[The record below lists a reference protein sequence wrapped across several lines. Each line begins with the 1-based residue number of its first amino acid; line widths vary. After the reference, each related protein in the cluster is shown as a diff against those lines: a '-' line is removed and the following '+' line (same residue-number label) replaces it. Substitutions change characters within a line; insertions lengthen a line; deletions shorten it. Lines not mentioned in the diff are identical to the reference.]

1 MICFKTLKR
10 RRSLLLCCSG
20 SKEYGHQNARNKED
34 LYLQWRVFFIIATD
48 FLCWI
53 PTSVFAFWYMLSAH
67 NPQVPEVCDF
77 MLNVSFVLGSLIMVL
92 LPINSALNPL
102 LYTSA
107 TRAAIKIWFGSCKRR
122 NLKNKST
129 LLTFLKHAPA
139 ILFLAQHNL
148 CYPKKD
154 TKNNILLFFYGKCS
168 QWGDVSRFASTW
180 SNYDSFSVVFIIT
193 SIYDSRAIHF
203 SLVDNLHAFKPWFWS
218 GERLYKYGKL
228 IALKLFCL
236 IFAQPECSEASN

>member
-1 MICFKTLKR
+1 MLQHLKLTNGIPIFQSYYEQQPLCTAKYLFSSVDDTRYFGLPLLGFNFTAFIYIFVAYIMICFKTLKR

-148 CYPKKD
+148 CYPTKRHKK
-154 TKNNILLFFYGKCS
+154 
-168 QWGDVSRFASTW
+168 
-180 SNYDSFSVVFIIT
+180 
-193 SIYDSRAIHF
+193 
-203 SLVDNLHAFKPWFWS
+203 
-218 GERLYKYGKL
+218 
-228 IALKLFCL
+228 
-236 IFAQPECSEASN
+236 